1 VGRDL
6 EMVVFCER
14 LGRLAGQ
21 NCHGAIVAAGLH
33 IDVNVLFYD
42 RISRYGH
49 FASIACAVDIS

>member
-1 VGRDL
+1 
-6 EMVVFCER
+6 MVVFCER

-42 RISRYGH
+42 HISRYGH